1 MIKVSI
7 FLTRRAGLSHQEFIR
22 YWSEQHTPLLADL
35 PGGELPVHRYVQLH
49 PVDGHIPG
57 VETASYD
64 AVAEVWVDSVEDAAR
79 WFTSKTYTTT
89 VAADEE
95 NFLDRSKTR
104 YFYAEENVIF
114 G

>member
-7 FLTRRAGLSHQEFIR
+7 FLTRRAGLSHEEFIR

-35 PGGELPVHRYVQLH
+35 PGGELPVHRYVQLL
-49 PVDGHIPG
+49 PVDGPVPG

-64 AVAEVWVDSVEDAAR
+64 AVAKLRVDTVEDAAR
-79 WFTSKTYTTT
+79 WFTSETYTTT

-95 NFLDRSKTR
+95 N
-104 YFYAEENVIF
+104 VIF
-114 G
+114 D